1 MISSTIA
8 SVSES
13 FEHGWLFAMLL
24 PDIIAPFVRR
34 QSLPLL
40 RDGDDDGDDDGDGD
54 SFALLLFWTSISAAR
69 EANIRQNMHGSS

>member
-13 FEHGWLFAMLL
+13 FEHDGLLFAMLL
-24 PDIIAPFVRR
+24 VDSTSQFIRH

-40 RDGDDDGDDDGDGD
+40 SNGDDNGDRDRLV
-54 SFALLLFWTSISAAR
+54 LLLFLVWTRFSAAR